1 MAGSSRNASPIKRL
15 MTELQTYQ
23 SNKNDVLYDLGP
35 TDDDVMQWRAVMKGV
50 PGTAYE
56 GICIHLFHPLFTL
69 LTHTQ
74 TDGCWL
80 LSISIPSTYPLAPPT
95 IRFITPICHP
105 NVDFKTGE
113 ICLDLLKTS
122 WTPAYT
128 ISTTMTSIHQL
139 LTSAEPDS
147 PLNVDVAQLFRTGD
161 EVGARSL
168 IRWYTASEKYA
179 WKDKY

>member
-1 MAGSSRNASPIKRL
+1 MASSSRVQSPTKRL
-15 MTELQTYQ
+15 LTELQSYQ
-23 SNKNDVLYDLGP
+23 SDPNDALLELGP
-35 TDDDVMQWRAVMKGV
+35 IDDDELMHWRAVMKGV

-56 GICIHLFHPLFTL
+56 GGRWALDIH
-69 LTHTQ
+69 
-74 TDGCWL
+74 
-80 LSISIPSTYPLAPPT
+80 IPNTYPLAPPI

-128 ISTTMTSIHQL
+128 ITTTMTSIHQL

-147 PLNVDVAQLFRTGD
+147 PLNVDIAQLFRQED
-161 EVGARSL
+161 YVGAEAL
-168 IRWYTASEKYA
+168 IRFYTETER
-179 WKDKY
+179 WEGGRRR